1 MVKVRDKEE
10 EFAKT
15 VIQKYN
21 DKENVEITNDHKKI
35 FKNEVKKEYRKTLK
49 VHSTNLSKLIQKQ
62 NSIISEAALSKKVEV
77 YFEASPQTILQ
88 LYIIA
93 ITNEIST
100 SQIVTICVSVLV
112 TTFGTMST
120 YLKEPTKVVINL

>member
-1 MVKVRDKEE
+1 MVKVRDNEE

-21 DKENVEITNDHKKI
+21 DKENVEITNDHNNI
-35 FKNEVKKEYRKTLK
+35 FKNEVKKVYRKTLK

>member
-1 MVKVRDKEE
+1 MVKVRDNEE

-21 DKENVEITNDHKKI
+21 DKENVEITNDHNI